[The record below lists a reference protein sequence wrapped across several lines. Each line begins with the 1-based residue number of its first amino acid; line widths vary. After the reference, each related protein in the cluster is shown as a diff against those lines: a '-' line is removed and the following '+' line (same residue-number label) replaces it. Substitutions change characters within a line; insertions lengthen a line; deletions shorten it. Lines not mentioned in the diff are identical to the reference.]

1 MKILTLVV
9 AIATACLSMQANAQ
23 SVDSALTLGKVS
35 VHQPSEGQL
44 TAHQVLTSVD
54 VLGAD
59 QIEDKNVSQ
68 SWELLGQMP
77 GMQLTETRQGAES
90 GKVSFRAFNGEG
102 YLNAIK
108 TLIDGVPSNVN
119 SGNQRF
125 IDMLFPLEISYIEVV
140 RGTNDPRYGLHN
152 IGGNVNFG
160 TRQGGNYTDARLGY
174 GSYSTRSA
182 QLALGREGSG
192 MAQNYFLGYQDSD
205 GYRDNDSSKKYSIGG
220 KWFFGN
226 LEGGGVRIGLTAR
239 AYHHEA
245 EEPGFMTTEEL
256 RADRRGSDRRNRND
270 GDDRDMRQV
279 AAHVDLKLADDLYFG
294 SRLYHNSYADDRR
307 VTFSDLPTGNAP
319 RQRRIWDESQ
329 FGMLNTLT
337 WNGSSV
343 LTLEGGFNYEEQD
356 NRYQRMRF
364 SYAEPTDFWETPARI
379 QNDER
384 YSFDNWGAYVQAI
397 YQPIEAL
404 KIVPAY
410 RVDRYN
416 GSTRLVD
423 GTTGRLQRY
432 GNINQPKLSVVYALA
447 SSANVYANWG
457 RTAQVLTGG
466 TAPAYLTPGQALMS
480 PSTNTGMELGVKFT
494 PFQGTQA
501 RLAVWQQD
509 AENEISNMP
518 ATGTTVQL
526 GKTRRRGVD
535 AQITARLGERLTV
548 WASHAYQEA
557 RIERDG
563 RVGVESLEGNEV
575 AAVPRYI
582 SNIGVDFRATDALK
596 FGVQGRAQ
604 GDYYLEERNVA
615 GKYGNY
621 AVLDLSASYQI
632 SPNWSVDLQMKN
644 ATGREYAYVWYD
656 SFFQRQAQP
665 MFSPSAGRQL
675 YVGLNM
681 KL

>member
-1 MKILTLVV
+1 M
-9 AIATACLSMQANAQ
+9 
-23 SVDSALTLGKVS
+23 
-35 VHQPSEGQL
+35 
-44 TAHQVLTSVD
+44 
-54 VLGAD
+54 
-59 QIEDKNVSQ
+59 
-68 SWELLGQMP
+68 
-77 GMQLTETRQGAES
+77 
-90 GKVSFRAFNGEG
+90 
-102 YLNAIK
+102 
-108 TLIDGVPSNVN
+108 
-119 SGNQRF
+119 
-125 IDMLFPLEISYIEVV
+125 
-140 RGTNDPRYGLHN
+140 
-152 IGGNVNFG
+152 
-160 TRQGGNYTDARLGY
+160 
-174 GSYSTRSA
+174 
-182 QLALGREGSG
+182 
-192 MAQNYFLGYQDSD
+192 GYQDSD
-205 GYRDNDSSKKYSIGG
+205 GYRDHDTSKKYSVGG
-220 KWFFGN
+220 KWFYGS
-226 LEGGGVRIGLTAR
+226 LEEDGLRVGLTAR
-239 AYHHEA
+239 AYHNEA
-245 EEPGFMTTEEL
+245 EEPGFMTAEEL
-256 RADRRGSDRRNRND
+256 NSHRRGSDLRNRND

-279 AAHVDLKLADDLYFG
+279 AAHVDLKLAENLYLG
-294 SRLYHNSYADDRR
+294 SKLYYNSYEDDRR
-307 VTFSDLPTGNAP
+307 ITFSDLPIGNAP

-337 WNGSSV
+337 WNASSM
-343 LTLEGGFNYEEQD
+343 LTLEGGFNYELQD

-364 SYAEPTDFWETPARI
+364 SYAEPTDFWAVPARI

-410 RVDRYN
+410 RVDRYS

-432 GNINQPKLSVVYALA
+432 GNINQPKLSVVYALTPA
-447 SSANVYANWG
+447 ANVYANWG

-466 TAPAYLTPGQALMS
+466 TAPAYLTPGQVAMS
-480 PSTNTGMELGVKFT
+480 PSTNTGMELGVKFS
-494 PFQGTQA
+494 PFHSTQA

-535 AQITARLGERLTV
+535 AQITAQLGERWTV

-557 RIERDG
+557 KIERDG

-596 FGVQGRAQ
+596 IGVQGRAQ

-615 GKYGNY
+615 GKYGNF
-621 AVLDLSASYQI
+621 ALLDLSASYQI
-632 SPNWSVDLQMKN
+632 DPTWSVDLQLKN
-644 ATGREYAYVWYD
+644 ATARKYAYVWYD
-656 SFFQRQAQP
+656 SFFQSQTQP

-675 YVGLNM
+675 YIGLNM

>member
-1 MKILTLVV
+1 MKIHILVV
-9 AIATACLSMQANAQ
+9 AVAAACLSMQANAQ
-23 SVDSALTLGKVS
+23 SVDAALTLGKVD
-35 VHQPSEGQL
+35 VHSHSEGQL

-77 GMQLTETRQGAES
+77 GIQLTETRQGAES

-160 TRQGGNYTDARLGY
+160 TRQGGTYTDARLGY
-174 GSYSTRSA
+174 GSYNTRSA
-182 QLALGREGSG
+182 QLAVGRESDGF
-192 MAQNYFLGYQDSD
+192 ARNYFLGYQDAD
-205 GYRDNDSSKKYSIGG
+205 GYRDNDASKKYSIGG
-220 KWFFGN
+220 KWFYGN
-226 LEGGGVRIGLTAR
+226 LEDDGLRAGLTAR
-239 AYHHEA
+239 AYHNEA
-245 EEPGFMTTEEL
+245 DEPGFMTAEEL
-256 RADRRGSDRRNRND
+256 RTHRRGSDLRNRND

-279 AAHVDLKLADDLYFG
+279 AAHVDLKLADALYFG
-294 SRLYHNSYADDRR
+294 TKLYYNSYEDDRR
-307 VTFSDLPTGNAP
+307 ITFSDLPTGNAP

-337 WNGSSV
+337 WNASSV
-343 LTLEGGFNYEEQD
+343 LTLEGGFNYEQQD

-364 SYAEPTDFWETPARI
+364 SYAEPTDFWATPARI

-384 YSFDNWGAYVQAI
+384 HSFDNWGAYVQAI

-410 RVDRYN
+410 RVDRYS
-416 GSTRLVD
+416 GRTRLVD

-432 GNINQPKLSVVYALA
+432 GNINQPKLSMVYALTP
-447 SSANVYANWG
+447 SANIYANWG

-466 TAPAYLTPGQALMS
+466 TAPAYLTPGQAAMS
-480 PSTNTGMELGVKFT
+480 PSTNTGMELGMKFS
-494 PFQGTQA
+494 PFRDAQA
-501 RLAVWQQD
+501 RVAVWQQD

-535 AQITARLGERLTV
+535 AQISAPLGERWTV

-563 RVGVESLEGNEV
+563 RAGVESLEGNEV
-575 AAVPRYI
+575 AAVPRHI
-582 SNIGVDFRATDALK
+582 SNVGVDFRATDALK
-596 FGVQGRAQ
+596 FGLQGRAQ

-615 GKYGNY
+615 GKYGNF
-621 AVLDLSASYQI
+621 AVLDLSAGYQI
-632 SPNWSVDLQMKN
+632 NPTWSVDLQVKN

-656 SFFQRQAQP
+656 SFFQSQTQP
-665 MFSPSAGRQL
+665 MFSPSAGRQV
-675 YVGLNM
+675 YMGLTM